1 MKSNLIIQNFMQRIV
16 NNAMG
21 MGPVQ
26 EQNTAD
32 GERYCTPGISG
43 LLRQCAAEG
52 CVLLKNNG
60 ALPLKKEQ
68 TVSVFGRCQVNWF
81 YTGYGSG
88 GNVHPPYR
96 RSVLDSL
103 ADCEDLTINAELAQV
118 YRDWCADPTHEPD
131 DGWWGHWPMHY
142 EEMPVPLA
150 LARRA
155 AKISR
160 AAVVIIGRA
169 AGEDRENILKKGSY
183 YLTDTETDMLDA
195 VTTAFDRVIVV
206 INSGSIMDMAALDQ
220 YGDRIS
226 AILLAWQGGMES
238 ADALTDVLCG
248 KVNPCGKLS
257 ATIAREYADYP
268 SAQNFG
274 DMKRNNYTEDIYV
287 GYRYFETIA
296 PEKVL
301 YSFGFGLSYTTF
313 SFTDVRMTMN
323 DGRFALWVTVTNT
336 GQRAGKE
343 VAQLYA
349 RAPQGK
355 LGKAAR
361 SLVAFQKTRLLS
373 PGDGERVCLEFDRYA
388 LSSYDDGGKT
398 GYRSAYV
405 LEAGDYDFFVG
416 ANARAQGPAATFTQ
430 PETEC
435 VAQLREACAP
445 VNALNRLTASGGRE
459 PVPLS
464 TVDLRRRILEELPR
478 ETKPTADCG
487 ITLADVQAERAS
499 LNDFIA
505 QLSDAELEGLTRGH
519 GMMNS
524 DLGIAGNAGALG
536 GILPA
541 LREKGAQPVITTDG
555 PSGIRIRR
563 YTSLLPCGTAL
574 ACTWNV
580 PLIEQMF
587 GALSKELTYY
597 KVDMLL
603 APGMNIQRNP
613 LCGRNFEYYSEDPV
627 LTGRI
632 AAAAVRG
639 IQADGHSA
647 CPKHFACNNQEVGRT
662 RCDQQVSER
671 ALREIYLKG
680 FELCVR
686 EGRPLSI
693 MTSYNKINGVWSH
706 YNYDLVTT
714 ILRGEWGFDGCVV
727 TDWWMRKSLS
737 PEFPGVRDNAYR
749 VRAQVDVLMPGNMG
763 HLSKTYR
770 SDGTL
775 LRRLGRLGG
784 ITRGEIQRTASNVL
798 RLCLRLKGSERK
810 TAPGG
815 RSDSVE

>member
-1 MKSNLIIQNFMQRIV
+1 MKSKLIIQNFMQRVI

-21 MGPVQ
+21 MGPIQ

-60 ALPLKKEQ
+60 ALPLKKSQ

-103 ADCEDLTINAELAQV
+103 AACEDLTINAELAQV
-118 YRDWCADPTHEPD
+118 YRDWCADPNHEPD

-142 EEMPVPLA
+142 EEMPVPPV

-155 AKISR
+155 AMVSEV
-160 AAVVIIGRA
+160 AVVIIGRA
-169 AGEDRENILKKGSY
+169 AGEDRENVLEKGSY
-183 YLTDTETDMLDA
+183 YLTDAETGILDA
-195 VTTAFDRVIVV
+195 VTNAFSQVV
-206 INSGSIMDMAALDQ
+206 VVLNSGNIVDMAALHA

-226 AILLAWQGGMES
+226 AIMLAWQEGMES
-238 ADALTDVLCG
+238 ADALADVLCG
-248 KVNPCGKLS
+248 RVNPCGKLA

-268 SAQNFG
+268 SAKNFG
-274 DMKRNNYTEDIYV
+274 DRKRNHYAEDIYV
-287 GYRYFETIA
+287 GYRYFETMS
-296 PEKVL
+296 PDTVL
-301 YSFGFGLSYTTF
+301 YPFGYGLSYTTF
-313 SFTDVRMTMN
+313 SFTDAQLAV
-323 DGRFALWVTVTNT
+323 DGDHLEMSVTVTNT
-336 GQRAGKE
+336 GERGGKE
-343 VAQLYA
+343 VVQLYV

-355 LGKAAR
+355 LGKPAR
-361 SLVAFQKTRLLS
+361 SMIAFRKTCLLP
-373 PGDGERVCLEFDRYA
+373 PGESERVCLDFDRYA
-388 LSSYDDGGKT
+388 LSSYDDGGRT
-398 GYRSAYV
+398 GYRSAYIM
-405 LEAGDYDFFVG
+405 EEGDYDFFVG
-416 ANARAQGPAATFTQ
+416 ASVRAEGPAATFTQ
-430 PETEC
+430 PRTEC
-435 VAQLREACAP
+435 VTQLQEACAP
-445 VNALNRLTASGGRE
+445 VNAFSRLTADGGSE
-459 PVPLS
+459 PVPLR
-464 TVDLRRRILEELPR
+464 TVDLRRRIIEELPL
-478 ETKPTADCG
+478 ETPPTADCR
-487 ITLADVQAERAS
+487 ITLADVQEERAS
-499 LNDFIA
+499 LDEFIA
-505 QLSDAELEGLTRGH
+505 QLSEAELEGLTRGH
-519 GMMNS
+519 GMMSS

-541 LREKGAQPVITTDG
+541 LREKGVQPVITADG

-574 ACTWNV
+574 ACTWNA

-587 GALSKELTYY
+587 VVLSKELTYF

-639 IQADGHSA
+639 IQSDGHSA
-647 CPKHFACNNQEVGRT
+647 CPKHFACNNQEAGRT
-662 RCDQQVSER
+662 RCDQRVSER

-686 EGRPLSI
+686 ESRPLSV

-727 TDWWMRKSLS
+727 TDWWMRKSAS

-775 LRRLGRLGG
+775 LRRLGRPRG
-784 ITRGEIQRTASNVL
+784 ITRGELQRTASNVL

-810 TAPGG
+810 TALSG